1 MEQRNKPF
9 FQLGI
14 KYSTRGGSAAVVLMK
29 TKNQLLGAYHEPI
42 EDQWY
47 PTSWCDDGSF
57 TDRVHPKKLDLTTNL
72 YV

>member
-1 MEQRNKPF
+1 
-9 FQLGI
+9 
-14 KYSTRGGSAAVVLMK
+14 MK

-47 PTSWCDDGSF
+47 PTSWCDEGSF
-57 TDRVHPKKLDLTTNL
+57 PDRAHPKKLDLTTNL